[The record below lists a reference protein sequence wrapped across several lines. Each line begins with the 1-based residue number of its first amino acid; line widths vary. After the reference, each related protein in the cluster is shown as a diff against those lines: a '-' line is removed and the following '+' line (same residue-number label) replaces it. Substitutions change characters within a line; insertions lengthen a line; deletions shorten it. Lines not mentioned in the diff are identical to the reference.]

1 MATLR
6 PRTAVIAD
14 AWTAAEIDAPA
25 LVNKKGLPLARTQ
38 KCLLDPLVFR
48 PRERKHLAKALL
60 NPADAAEMYQ
70 LLVDSREAL
79 SWTSLWYLE
88 FKEMRQALGISEGNP
103 QELYYPRAYELAITR
118 GAPEGDVSELVSALL
133 DSIHTIGPSTRE
145 VMEVLRSKE
154 THDYAEKTWTSSWYN
169 RRVPPQ
175 THGLSERLAL
185 ALLDQS
191 GERLEAF
198 VATEDVRAIAFEMRD
213 QEGIIEKFLEAI
225 VPKTQT
231 VSLSEKDPLVPPELL
246 GSAFLPLDRTIEQRV
261 RAALIRHRDA
271 DSEVGAAE
279 IVIEEIERAVDAF
292 GLHDA
297 RSQAL
302 FLVGTV
308 IAPQLTPLLHV
319 DSDDGGAAEGF
330 VGELQ
335 QRIRREAYVM
345 HLRRQLCAGG
355 AIHPDQTKV
364 VADLQDFWKPWLNRL
379 WSRLHGR
386 EIRPRPP
393 AESPKELL
401 TGITRSV
408 ILDHRARIRKS
419 LERSS

>member
-185 ALLDQS
+185 AL
-191 GERLEAF
+191 
-198 VATEDVRAIAFEMRD
+198 
-213 QEGIIEKFLEAI
+213 
-225 VPKTQT
+225 
-231 VSLSEKDPLVPPELL
+231 
-246 GSAFLPLDRTIEQRV
+246 
-261 RAALIRHRDA
+261 
-271 DSEVGAAE
+271 
-279 IVIEEIERAVDAF
+279 
-292 GLHDA
+292 
-297 RSQAL
+297 
-302 FLVGTV
+302 
-308 IAPQLTPLLHV
+308 
-319 DSDDGGAAEGF
+319 
-330 VGELQ
+330 
-335 QRIRREAYVM
+335 
-345 HLRRQLCAGG
+345 
-355 AIHPDQTKV
+355 
-364 VADLQDFWKPWLNRL
+364 
-379 WSRLHGR
+379 
-386 EIRPRPP
+386 
-393 AESPKELL
+393 
-401 TGITRSV
+401 
-408 ILDHRARIRKS
+408 
-419 LERSS
+419 